1 MLSIGHKL
9 FCVFN
14 TTATIDDII
23 GMGSQEKLKSVENS
37 LQAMEE
43 EKKFTFHDKKSNVMV
58 IKFKRKESKKATEK
72 GNELNIN
79 VKKGKIEQVKEFKY
93 LGESFNEKGDNKT
106 KIQKRLSKIPYMI
119 QVIKRYGSTEKV
131 GKLSMHVRLK
141 LLETVVMP
149 TILYGTEIFTN
160 ITKEEYQELQKLQKK
175 LLVGIFEV
183 EEYSILGNDI

>member
-1 MLSIGHKL
+1 
-9 FCVFN
+9 
-14 TTATIDDII
+14 
-23 GMGSQEKLKSVENS
+23 
-37 LQAMEE
+37 
-43 EKKFTFHDKKSNVMV
+43 MV
-58 IKFKRKESKKATEK
+58 IKFKRKESKKAVEK

-131 GKLSMHVRLK
+131 GKLSMQVRLK

-160 ITKEEYQELQKLQKK
+160 ITKEAYQELQKLQKK
-175 LLVGIFEV
+175 LLVGIFE
-183 EEYSILGNDI
+183 